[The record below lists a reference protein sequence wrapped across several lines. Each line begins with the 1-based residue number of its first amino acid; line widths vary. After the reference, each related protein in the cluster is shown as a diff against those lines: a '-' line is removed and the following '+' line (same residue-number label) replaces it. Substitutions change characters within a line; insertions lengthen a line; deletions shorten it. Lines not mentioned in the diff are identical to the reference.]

1 MLFISLT
8 LSFISLIILINS
20 IFDIRCSCKYRIDNN
35 VDSESSDENFIPTQE
50 SSDEQEEQEEQ
61 EEETEK
67 PKESFKV
74 DCVENCSK
82 SCLCKTEQQTNDY
95 MPPSDSINKTEQ
107 ETDDDMPPL
116 VSMNKTEQETDD
128 DVPPLVPMNEI
139 EPVPEHTLRDQ
150 IIN

>member
-1 MLFISLT
+1 M
-8 LSFISLIILINS
+8 SLISFLFLINL
-20 IFDIRCSCKYRIDNN
+20 IFDIRCSCKYRIENT

-50 SSDEQEEQEEQ
+50 SSDEQEEQDEQ
-61 EEETEK
+61 EEEEQEEK

-82 SCLCKTEQQTNDY
+82 SCLCKTEQQTNDDMTSSDSINKTEQETDD

-107 ETDDDMPPL
+107 EDDDM
-116 VSMNKTEQETDD
+116 
-128 DVPPLVPMNEI
+128 PPLVPMNEI